1 MARDSSSGDRMV
13 TNVKPWNSYLLVT
26 VCLILILLSI
36 PILLNIRL
44 SSSEKD
50 WTCRWMPATAFQQP
64 RRALAAAVSGNY
76 IYVIGGINNKDEYVR
91 SVEYAE
97 INPDGTLEPWRKTSS
112 LIEAR
117 FYHAALSV
125 NGYIYTLGG
134 AIGARGSENIPI
146 ASVERAKILGDGSLG
161 SWQAENY
168 LTTPRRGTK
177 AVAYGRH
184 IYAIGGYNGQFL
196 RSIER
201 ADVNNDGSL
210 SEWKLE
216 NEQANIDRYIH
227 SATIFGDNIYLLGG
241 HVHDDN
247 KVSYGDVEMSHI
259 TRDGSLSPW
268 EIEKTILQEPRF
280 IASAFAMNNY
290 IYILGGHNGANRLN
304 SVEYAALTTGGHVDS
319 WEYTAALPSGRD
331 GTAVVTH
338 DNYVYVLGGIDDN
351 NVLNTVD
358 MIQQDAD
365 GRLALPNSI

>member
-1 MARDSSSGDRMV
+1 MV
-13 TNVKPWNSYLLVT
+13 TDVKSGNRYFPVT
-26 VCLILILLSI
+26 VSLVLILLSI

-44 SSSEKD
+44 NNSDKD
-50 WTCRWMPATAFQQP
+50 RTYRWMPATAFQQP
-64 RRALAAAVSGNY
+64 RRALAAAGSGNH
-76 IYVIGGINNKDEYVR
+76 IYVIGGINDKDEYVR
-91 SVEYAE
+91 SVEFTT
-97 INPDGTLEPWRKTSS
+97 INSDGSLEPWRKTSS

-117 FYHAALSV
+117 FYHAAVSV
-125 NGYIYTLGG
+125 NGYLYTLGG
-134 AIGARGSENIPI
+134 AIGARGNENIPI

-161 SWQAENY
+161 PWRAENY

-177 AVAYGRH
+177 AVAYGQH
-184 IYAIGGYNGQFL
+184 IYAIGGYNGEFL

-201 ADVNNDGSL
+201 ADINDDGSL
-210 SEWKLE
+210 SQWKLE

-268 EIEKTILQEPRF
+268 EIEQTILREPRF

-290 IYILGGHNGANRLN
+290 IYILGGHNGATRLN
-304 SVEYAALTTGGHVDS
+304 SVEVAALTTAGHVDS
-319 WEYTAALPSGRD
+319 WEYTATLPSGRD
-331 GTAVVTH
+331 GTAVVTQ
-338 DNYVYVLGGIDDN
+338 DNYIYVLGGIDDN

-358 MIQQDAD
+358 MIEQAAD
-365 GRLALPNSI
+365 GQLGIVN